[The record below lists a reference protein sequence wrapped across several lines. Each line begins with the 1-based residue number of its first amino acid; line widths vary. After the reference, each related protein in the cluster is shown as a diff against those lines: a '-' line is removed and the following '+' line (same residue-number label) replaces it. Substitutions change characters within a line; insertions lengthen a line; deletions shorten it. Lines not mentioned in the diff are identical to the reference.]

1 MTSMTWREPGWLT
14 LTSSPPWRLS
24 SPLTRTLE
32 MKILVD
38 RDFVEN
44 LLAAAHE
51 QMERKYALQAA
62 GLDLD
67 GLAKIIAGLTG
78 VKPSRIF
85 SPGKDRSR
93 VPARSLLCFWATRG
107 LGISMAQLSRRTRN
121 SQSSI
126 SMSVRR
132 AEQIAEKEW
141 HSWLTLLIE
150 LKL

>member
-1 MTSMTWREPGWLT
+1 MR
-14 LTSSPPWRLS
+14 
-24 SPLTRTLE
+24 
-32 MKILVD
+32 ILVD

-93 VPARSLLCFWATRG
+93 VHIPV
-107 LGISMAQLSRRTRN
+107 ISTG
-121 SQSSI
+121 
-126 SMSVRR
+126 
-132 AEQIAEKEW
+132 
-141 HSWLTLLIE
+141 
-150 LKL
+150 